1 MMKKNAFS
9 LVEMMVVLAALA
21 GVALLVTKLG
31 KNTKNIQTES
41 MESNDYNDLV
51 RESHFIISNLKSCK
65 VSLAGTSFQSSAI
78 SRPIANIELWTADS
92 KGKTRV
98 KKKLAK
104 GEKFGSLLI
113 EDIILEIDPEVPSP
127 NSGDIKNTTG
137 ILKVIIAKPKSR
149 TTLADIEHS
158 IKLNYSVNPSNEKNT
173 IIDCE
178 DEHESKEKA
187 TVWCGEIQNP
197 CGPEV
202 IQAVAVGKFEN
213 GKFTGIFQPKVIM
226 EGKICTAALNQPAS
240 LIACAGSP

>member
-1 MMKKNAFS
+1 MIKKNAFS

-51 RESHFIISNLKSCK
+51 RESHFLISNLKSCK
-65 VSLAGTSFQSSAI
+65 VSLAGTSFQTSAI
-78 SRPIANIELWTADS
+78 SKPISNIELWTSDS

-113 EDIILEIDPEVPSP
+113 EDVILEIDPEVTAS
-127 NSGDIKNTTG
+127 NSGDLKNTTG
-137 ILKVIIAKPKSR
+137 VLRVILTKPKSK

-158 IKLNYSVNPSNEKNT
+158 IKLNYSTNTSNDKNT
-173 IIDCE
+173 IIDC
-178 DEHESKEKA
+178 DGEHESKEKA

-197 CGPEV
+197 CGPEM

-213 GKFTGIFQPKVIM
+213 GKFTGIFQPNTVM
-226 EGKICTAALNQPAS
+226 EGKICTAAQNHPATFT
-240 LIACAGSP
+240 ACAGSP